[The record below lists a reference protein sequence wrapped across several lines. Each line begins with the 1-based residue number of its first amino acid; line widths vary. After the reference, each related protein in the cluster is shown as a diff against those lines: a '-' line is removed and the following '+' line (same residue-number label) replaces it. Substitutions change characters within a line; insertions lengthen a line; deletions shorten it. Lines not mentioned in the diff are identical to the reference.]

1 MDWREKAI
9 CRSCDPELFFPTEH
23 TRAAAVQIEQAKSI
37 CRRCP
42 VAHECLA
49 WALDNG
55 VVGGVWG
62 GLTEDDRRR
71 LKRARLIRAGR
82 AASAPRYGDPRS
94 ARD

>member
-9 CRSCDPELFFPTEH
+9 CRNCDPELSFPTEH
-23 TRAAAVQIEQAKSI
+23 TKAAAVQIEQAEGDLSPLSG
-37 CRRCP
+37 RSR
-42 VAHECLA
+42 VFGV
-49 WALDNG
+49 ALDNG

-71 LKRARLIRAGR
+71 LKRARLIQARR
-82 AASAPRYGDPRS
+82 AASGRRYGGPRS

>member
-23 TRAAAVQIEQAKSI
+23 TKAAAVQIEQAKTI

-71 LKRARLIRAGR
+71 LKRARLIRGRR
-82 AASAPRYGDPRS
+82 AASAPKYSDPRS
-94 ARD
+94 VRD